1 TVMFAGTGERV
12 EITHRSSS
20 RANYAL
26 GSLRA
31 CRFLQAKQSGL
42 YDMQAVLGLSDIEGL
57 KP

>member
-1 TVMFAGTGERV
+1 MFAGTGERV